1 MNACAPLFNASY
13 IPALHHSGRSSKRHL
28 YLLFLD
34 KRYAVFPVKEAG
46 LNAQSKT
53 KQGGTCVNCSSDTF
67 PESSSFIAEEE

>member
-1 MNACAPLFNASY
+1 MNACAPFSMLPISLPCTIQEEVQNGTRTSC
-13 IPALHHSGRSSKRHL
+13 
-28 YLLFLD
+28 FLD
-34 KRYAVFPVKEAG
+34 KRCAAFPVKEAG